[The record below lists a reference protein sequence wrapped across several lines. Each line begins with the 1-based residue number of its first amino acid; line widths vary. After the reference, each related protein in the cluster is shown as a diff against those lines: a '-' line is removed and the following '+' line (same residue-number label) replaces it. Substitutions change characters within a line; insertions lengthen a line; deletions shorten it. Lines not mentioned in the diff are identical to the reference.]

1 MRDYV
6 KRVSEMLP
14 KLSQEQLKTVLNSIT
29 TENEMLDSIL
39 ESLSTG
45 LSVVD
50 RKWKMLKINK
60 IA

>member
-45 LSVVD
+45 LIVVD
-50 RKWKMLKINK
+50 RF
-60 IA
+60 

>member
-45 LSVVD
+45 LIVVD
-50 RKWKMLKINK
+50 RKWKLSLIH
-60 IA
+60 I